1 MDTKRL
7 LSVAAVVLAV
17 WGFQAAQAWAQE
29 DPNQG
34 ARERGHRGKAL
45 EEVIKELQL
54 TQAQEAQ
61 VRQIMETHRK
71 ELDNWRKENQAKL
84 EEFRQQAQAA
94 RDSGDA
100 QKQKALAEKRAELFK
115 SRIELVDKTMKQ
127 LGEVLNE
134 EQIAKVKAA
143 MVRGGRPGAGPMQR
157 AARTGPPHPQWGRRP
172 GLSPMHDAF
181 KSLNLTEDQQAK
193 AKEILEQAGKEARA
207 IMEAARKKITEEVLT
222 DQQRK
227 QLEQLKKES
236 QAKWEEAF
244 LGRFKKLGLTAEQQK
259 KLDQIMAEARTK
271 AEKAQGPEAKRQVL
285 REVVEEIREKV
296 LTESQREQFKKGPG
310 PWGTARPVAGP
321 RGRTRPARAGAAD

>member
-1 MDTKRL
+1 
-7 LSVAAVVLAV
+7 
-17 WGFQAAQAWAQE
+17 
-29 DPNQG
+29 
-34 ARERGHRGKAL
+34 
-45 EEVIKELQL
+45 
-54 TQAQEAQ
+54 
-61 VRQIMETHRK
+61 
-71 ELDNWRKENQAKL
+71 
-84 EEFRQQAQAA
+84 
-94 RDSGDA
+94 
-100 QKQKALAEKRAELFK
+100 
-115 SRIELVDKTMKQ
+115 
-127 LGEVLNE
+127 
-134 EQIAKVKAA
+134 
-143 MVRGGRPGAGPMQR
+143 
-157 AARTGPPHPQWGRRP
+157 
-172 GLSPMHDAF
+172 MHDAF